1 MFHCA
6 VLLNMVKL
14 GVQKNYPDETWSM
27 NQLVGTLCNR
37 RYTEKTVAYAQ
48 SHDQSIVGAQLK
60 RPQRAATVAAC
71 VCSLP
76 CTLPGS
82 HRALHPVAKQQML
95 ACML

>member
-37 RYTEKTVAYAQ
+37 RYTERTVAYAQ
-48 SHDQSIVGAQLK
+48 SHDQSIVGAQ
-60 RPQRAATVAAC
+60 RPLLSSHNHLLPLTR
-71 VCSLP
+71 VCSVSW
-76 CTLPGS
+76 T
-82 HRALHPVAKQQML
+82 H
-95 ACML
+95 